1 VKPLIIHSA
10 HELLATVR
18 AVRLE
23 WKVPEQKELWFRAE
37 DTKYSKTTLQPKL
50 YRPAEGKPRKS
61 VSKLLRYEYDCQE
74 EFLRCADQLCESKLD
89 SDAEWDWYFLSQHHG
104 VPTRLLDWSDG
115 ALVALHF
122 AVHGKTAPAKTD
134 ASIYILQPYHL
145 LKTIRKLPSYDKVQE
160 HWNKYRR
167 KRKYEGLSE
176 DDWDDTYLSLDSGER
191 RQLPLPDAPL
201 LWDSPHVSRRIAAQR
216 SRFMIFGADPEWLS
230 RLVNKE
236 GAQLRQVTIPKEDF
250 TAIRHELRDA
260 GVTESVIFPDLDGLG
275 REIEQEWAD
284 RL

>member
-1 VKPLIIHSA
+1 MAFQRGCSIGQTARSLHFTSRF
-10 HELLATVR
+10 TVR
-18 AVRLE
+18 
-23 WKVPEQKELWFRAE
+23 
-37 DTKYSKTTLQPKL
+37 S
-50 YRPAEGKPRKS
+50 
-61 VSKLLRYEYDCQE
+61 
-74 EFLRCADQLCESKLD
+74 
-89 SDAEWDWYFLSQHHG
+89 
-104 VPTRLLDWSDG
+104 
-115 ALVALHF
+115 
-122 AVHGKTAPAKTD
+122 APAKTD

-145 LKTIRKLPSYDKVQE
+145 LKTIRKLPSYDKAQV
-160 HWNKYRR
+160 HWSKYRR

-176 DDWDDTYLSLDSGER
+176 DDWDDTYLSLNSGER
-191 RQLPLPDAPL
+191 KELPLPDAPI